1 MYNLF
6 SFNSSLIGY
15 FSIIKKEVKE
25 YINSL
30 NETEILNQNESDI
43 ISSIFNKYKVNRLVL
58 YLKDISYIQEVKQIP
73 VEYLNKVYLNP
84 NELIDVP
91 NFVFQIPFEGDK
103 NLLKYRP
110 SSFQIAPSEYY
121 TKGKFICFE
130 LIKYNDNFEHFEKEI
145 NRNKDYL
152 KFMVNNI
159 NKDTSDFNVKLRK
172 YVENEYFHR
181 KKELI
186 KNNEFLCKLG
196 IPKVSLGSKEQNK
209 KINYEPVVVKEK
221 VILNSINSSKLS
233 PSLSEEDY
241 EKILESIY
249 NYASS
254 FEDNPSICKNKNEE
268 GIRDLILAH
277 LSSVLS
283 EESVTAESKNN
294 KGKTDILIK
303 HKNNVIF
310 VAECKIWNGP
320 KNYGSAINQLLNYL
334 TWKNQKAALLIF
346 VKKNKMSTVLDR
358 IRHHTPEHEC
368 FVKEE
373 EGNANNWF
381 NYTFNLK
388 SDVIKLSL
396 AILVFKVS

>member
-186 KNNEFLCKLG
+186 KK
-196 IPKVSLGSKEQNK
+196 
-209 KINYEPVVVKEK
+209 
-221 VILNSINSSKLS
+221 
-233 PSLSEEDY
+233 
-241 EKILESIY
+241 
-249 NYASS
+249 
-254 FEDNPSICKNKNEE
+254 
-268 GIRDLILAH
+268 
-277 LSSVLS
+277 
-283 EESVTAESKNN
+283 
-294 KGKTDILIK
+294 
-303 HKNNVIF
+303 
-310 VAECKIWNGP
+310 
-320 KNYGSAINQLLNYL
+320 
-334 TWKNQKAALLIF
+334 
-346 VKKNKMSTVLDR
+346 
-358 IRHHTPEHEC
+358 
-368 FVKEE
+368 
-373 EGNANNWF
+373 
-381 NYTFNLK
+381 
-388 SDVIKLSL
+388 
-396 AILVFKVS
+396 